1 VSEAAPGNN
10 RDRWRAKAEAS
21 SGGRRQR
28 RLIAAVM
35 LATAVVAVAVVAG
48 LILGPAF
55 TWQTACVTLV
65 IDEYPLGVLEPVAF
79 AEEDQAALAATLDG
93 RLHTRLGPKPV
104 ALNELNSVQA
114 VRDLLLPRMRGL
126 NVRGKD
132 VLLAYLR
139 GQAFVA
145 PPVFDDA
152 GLERPTPL
160 TGLPCLLASDF
171 RIAGGRPQEI
181 VPIRSVI
188 EAVAAAPARVTLVAL
203 DLGDLDW
210 DPRLGVLG
218 QVVPAALDRELSK
231 PQLDAVSQN
240 WIIGSHDLFQASAVS
255 VQSRRTC
262 FGRALELALAGD
274 ADEEATGNGNGL
286 IELDEVVRF
295 VSLWTNE
302 WARRLSGGRSRQTP
316 VVWRLGV
323 GRVALD
329 EIPPGIA
336 LLRVPSRSSF
346 FATSKPQAEA
356 ARGDESSAAEAASG
370 PQDSEKQKDAAS
382 GEESPKPQQDG
393 EVERLPAPSPAA
405 ATPDEEKNP
414 GGGQTEGSTPG
425 NGSSDGETAGQADGA
440 VSGVRLV
447 AAVDE
452 SGDAALAFPGEPL
465 PAASTQGDATG
476 KNATG
481 EEQQK
486 PPTDGATDGAATG
499 AGDAKTAEAA
509 GSEGDPPKKKPQP
522 SADAQLKPQNG
533 PEQAA
538 ARPKGPRPPKDVW
551 ESLSRL
557 GERRLEPAVVSG
569 LPAILPVPNDYASAW
584 WRSCYAI
591 AASATR
597 RANMKGPVGE
607 RGVAALRSL
616 SLALSEM
623 ASSPDSAKPPSGESP
638 VAENLWAA
646 RSAAD
651 SSGYFQLWSAA
662 PDAFCRVVAIR
673 NEAITTVVS
682 AVDIVGHTNGGAGTP
697 PLDPAV
703 LLGLCAKIA
712 ELNDMLAQGIE
723 AVGINR
729 LTSAARSI
737 NSQRAAIADQIERL
751 VDGLHRGDG
760 AAWSSA
766 PSLSIAALR
775 SPLLTDAKR
784 RHVLSVSLP
793 PSAPGKGS
801 TLETIGRPL
810 AAVPLSPQLPLT
822 ALENLGSLVECLP
835 AFVEAAA
842 RGQDAND
849 IDDEVAA
856 VRRDIAALTNAS
868 AENVSS
874 VDRVL
879 RLGGRVS
886 HLLSAVAAA
895 AADVSTERA
904 ANGMLLDR
912 ATGLFRVMDV
922 RDTPQLESVAI
933 SGLPDWSAEDGYG
946 LSLELGAAVKTLTLG
961 KSTELRLAVDSGGVL
976 PAGSEIRLMFDPAT
990 LEVRLRD
997 GSPVV
1002 ADATIPVEALGLQG
1016 GEATLSVVAR
1026 RTATRPQE
1034 TVSLEVVWQSLR
1046 QATSSRLMLP
1056 LPANR
1061 SFAIA
1066 ARSTAMPQWQWSRE
1080 QQSSLPDLFQGEL
1093 TLTMLPGAVNAW
1105 EFAIQSEAEIT
1116 REVAVAV
1123 YSIGEPV
1130 GARQQPAVG
1139 RDVLWQRFAEQFSR
1153 GEDVAPPLAVIKK
1166 LQVKANATPTTVQF
1180 PAEPAP
1186 PSEEKP
1192 VEPSATA
1199 DSPPVLGPDLA
1210 IAVREQTEGE
1220 PQRQWLFRLKC
1231 EQLHPRGL
1239 LTASAVWSEQTGS
1252 MEFQFALSEA
1262 WDETL
1267 RLPEEGVKVEIEPL
1281 QLSTTSFVQIRRGQ
1295 TVLSQDRRSDT
1306 LVASWNGPRD
1316 GQPALIAAH
1325 VNGYP
1330 RAFVFAVECAA
1341 AVDGQQ
1347 QQPRFD
1353 WRMLRFVEPAAG
1365 LTVLKAPASTVPMTL
1380 QIDAPP
1386 DAPARNTGREAA
1398 RPESAVSL
1406 TTLGLREVQ
1415 AGSLVQQPQRM
1426 VWLSDSDRALTYTL
1440 EKAAPPM
1447 SLSIRPVASD
1457 WQLEIPGDG
1466 FVDVDV
1472 EAEARLVLPG
1482 NQPALT
1488 TARQFV
1494 FDGRPPSL
1502 ELPPAVNADVGIPLV
1517 IPVQVVDDP
1526 REAFAG
1532 SGGSRLPGV
1541 SGVDKVEWAVDL
1553 KGDGKPEAWA
1563 LAVSTGGSLYEIQ
1576 LDTKKLPLGARLPLL
1591 VRATDNAGLAAE
1603 PQKVW
1608 VMTATEPAKGR
1619 IEGRVTLDGRGEAGV
1634 PVVVS
1639 GPTGTPGVTT
1649 GKDGQFVISDLEAGE
1664 YELKASGVV
1673 RNVTHSSEPKK
1684 VTVELPPAAP
1694 VKVMIELQ

>member
-1 VSEAAPGNN
+1 
-10 RDRWRAKAEAS
+10 
-21 SGGRRQR
+21 
-28 RLIAAVM
+28 LIAAVL

-79 AEEDQAALAATLDG
+79 ADEDQAALAATLDG

-160 TGLPCLLASDF
+160 TGLPCLLASDC
-171 RIAGGRPQEI
+171 RITGGRPQEI

-218 QVVPAALDRELSK
+218 QVVPAALDRELAK
-231 PQLDAVSQN
+231 PQIDAVSQN

-302 WARRLSGGRSRQTP
+302 WTRRLSGGRSRQTP
-316 VVWRLGV
+316 VVWKLGV
-323 GRVALD
+323 GRVAPD

-370 PQDSEKQKDAAS
+370 PQASEKQKDAAS
-382 GEESPKPQQDG
+382 GEETPQSQQDDA
-393 EVERLPAPSPAA
+393 VERLPAPSPAA
-405 ATPDEEKNP
+405 ATPAGDKNSESE
-414 GGGQTEGSTPG
+414 QTEGSTPADA
-425 NGSSDGETAGQADGA
+425 SSDGATAGQVDGA
-440 VSGVRLV
+440 ASGVRLV

-452 SGDAALAFPGEPL
+452 SGDAVLAFPGEPL
-465 PAASTQGDATG
+465 PVASTQGDATG
-476 KNATG
+476 KNKTG

-486 PPTDGATDGAATG
+486 PPPDAATDGTATG
-499 AGDAKTAEAA
+499 AGDAKTAGAA
-509 GSEGDPPKKKPQP
+509 GSEGDPPEKKTQP
-522 SADAQLKPQNG
+522 SADAQVTPQNG
-533 PEQAA
+533 PGQAA
-538 ARPKGPRPPKDVW
+538 ARPKGPSAPKDVW

-557 GERRLEPAVVSG
+557 GERRLEPAMVSG

-584 WRSCYAI
+584 WKSCYAT

-597 RANMKGPVGE
+597 RANRNGPVGE
-607 RGVAALRSL
+607 RGVAVLRSL

-638 VAENLWAA
+638 VAEKLWDA
-646 RSAAD
+646 RSAAQ
-651 SSGYFQLWSAA
+651 SLGYFQLWSAA

-673 NEAITTVVS
+673 NEAVTTVVS
-682 AVDIVGHTNGGAGTP
+682 AVDIVGHASGGVGTP

-751 VDGLHRGDG
+751 VDGLHRDDG
-760 AAWSSA
+760 AAWSPA

-775 SPLLTDAKR
+775 SPLLTDTKR

-793 PSAPGKGS
+793 SSALGKGS

-810 AAVPLSPQLPLT
+810 AVVPLSPQLPLS

-842 RGQDAND
+842 RGQDANEVE
-849 IDDEVAA
+849 DEVAA

-874 VDRVL
+874 FDRVL

-886 HLLSAVAAA
+886 HLLSEVAAA

-904 ANGMLLDR
+904 ANGMLRDR

-933 SGLPDWSAEDGYG
+933 SALPDWSAEDGYG

-1026 RTATRPQE
+1026 RSATRPQE
-1034 TVSLEVVWQSLR
+1034 AVALEVVWQSLR

-1532 SGGSRLPGV
+1532 SGGSRPPGV

-1591 VRATDNAGLAAE
+1591 VRATDHAGLAAE
-1603 PQKVW
+1603 PQRVW

-1639 GPTGTPGVTT
+1639 GPAGAPGVIT